1 MIAKPSQFKK
11 STIQKSKIQKKI
23 GKSSPRPP
31 INTISSGNSTEKK
44 SIEKKN

>member
-31 INTISSGNSTEKK
+31 INTITSGNSAEKRK
-44 SIEKKN
+44 IK